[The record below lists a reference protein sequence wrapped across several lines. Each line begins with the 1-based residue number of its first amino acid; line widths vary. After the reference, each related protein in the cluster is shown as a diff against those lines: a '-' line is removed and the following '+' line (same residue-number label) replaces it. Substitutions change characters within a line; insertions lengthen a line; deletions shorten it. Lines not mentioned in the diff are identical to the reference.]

1 MLRSMTAYARA
12 SKDSL
17 FGRIVVQISSLN
29 RRHLEVVV
37 NLPREFNIFDTDIK
51 KWVTAQIGRGQVSVD
66 ISVSFKEEGPIKV
79 TPNLLLVRQLKK
91 AWEGIAS
98 EVGAPLAQAADLTLY
113 VGQENLL
120 TFQQDLVQEDL
131 YRKSLRD
138 VVSEALQQFVVMKVK
153 EGTTLQEDILSRL
166 EKLRSYIR
174 LVSEK
179 CIHTPEK
186 YRQKLLARLQEL
198 VPTAMDH
205 EERMLREVAI
215 YSERV
220 DISEEVTRFFSHLDQ
235 LEEVLRGQETTVGK
249 KVDFLIQEINRE
261 ANTIGSK
268 SSEVE
273 IARLVVEAKTEL
285 ERIREQI
292 QNVE

>member
-1 MLRSMTAYARA
+1 MTAYARA
-12 SKDSL
+12 SKDSS

-79 TPNLLLVRQLKK
+79 TPNLLLVRQLKR
-91 AWEGIAS
+91 AWEEIAQ

-113 VGQENLL
+113 VRQENLL

-179 CIHTPEK
+179 CVHTPEK

-235 LEEVLRGQETTVGK
+235 LEEVLKGQETTVGK

-268 SSEVE
+268 SAEVE
-273 IARLVVEAKTEL
+273 ISRLVVEAKTEL

>member
-12 SKDSL
+12 SKDSS

-131 YRKSLRD
+131 YRKSLRYVISD
-138 VVSEALQQFVVMKVK
+138 ALQQFVAMKVK
-153 EGTTLQEDILSRL
+153 EGATLQEDILSRL

>member
-1 MLRSMTAYARA
+1 MTAYARA
-12 SKDSL
+12 SKDSS

-131 YRKSLRD
+131 YRKSLRYVISD
-138 VVSEALQQFVVMKVK
+138 ALQQFVAMKVK
-153 EGTTLQEDILSRL
+153 EGATLQEDILSRL

>member
-12 SKDSL
+12 SKDSS

-131 YRKSLRD
+131 YRESLRYVISD
-138 VVSEALQQFVVMKVK
+138 ALQQFVAMKVK
-153 EGTTLQEDILSRL
+153 EGATLQEDILSRL